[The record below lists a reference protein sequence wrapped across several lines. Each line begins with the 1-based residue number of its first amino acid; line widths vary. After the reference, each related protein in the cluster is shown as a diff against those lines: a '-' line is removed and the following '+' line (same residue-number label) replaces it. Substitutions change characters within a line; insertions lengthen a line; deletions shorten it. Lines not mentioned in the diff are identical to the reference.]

1 MRIKLNCVG
10 VFVVLAS
17 MGAGVGAQSIAE
29 PPSPAEAAAPS
40 ATPAAPVPVAPP
52 LPVIDPAKELKGT
65 ALIEALRGG
74 GFVLYMRHTQTGV
87 VTEKCGASNL
97 SEKGEQDARI
107 VGAALRELKIP
118 FGAVW
123 SSEPCR
129 CVDTARAVSV
139 GKVEVTEDLNPV
151 APRAGFDLGAARTRR
166 LTAVPS
172 SGTNT
177 LLVSHLH
184 GSRNKAE
191 WVHLE
196 MGDII
201 VFRPDGTSHRAPVA
215 RIPLAAWAA
224 LRQSAAPDPS
234 TR

>member
-29 PPSPAEAAAPS
+29 PPSPAAAAVPS
-40 ATPAAPVPVAPP
+40 ASPAAQVPVAPP

-107 VGAALRELKIP
+107 VGAALGQLNIP

-123 SSEPCR
+123 SSEACR
-129 CVDTARAVSV
+129 CADTARAVGV

-151 APRAGFDLGAARTRR
+151 APRAGFDIGAARTRR
-166 LTAVPS
+166 LVAMPLR
-172 SGTNT
+172 GTNT

-184 GSRNKAE
+184 GSRDKAE

-196 MGDII
+196 MGEVI
-201 VFRPDGTSHRAPVA
+201 VYRPDGGAVPVAVA
-215 RIPLAAWAA
+215 RIPLPGWAA
-224 LRQSAAPDPS
+224 LRQAMGAGG
-234 TR
+234 